1 MLDSV
6 FLTSTYSHSSTS
18 SIGFSFFFRCFWASS
33 WSSVKRIHRHLSN
46 QNTNPPLNPSVT
58 PVMLPYKMADGY
70 WAALLPAHE
79 WAGNRLS
86 PEQRWPSLQ
95 TLPLQ
100 KSVDSIWR
108 QTTVS
113 SSQHIIKWG
122 FSWIFSSITLG
133 DLVTF
138 SLFNTRS
145 SLTGFFLDQTGP

>member
-1 MLDSV
+1 MLDSLITV

-33 WSSVKRIHRHLSN
+33 WSSVKRIHHHLSN

-100 KSVDSIWR
+100 KSVDSTDHSILKPTHFKMRVLYPW
-108 QTTVS
+108 S
-113 SSQHIIKWG
+113 PFHIRRG
-122 FSWIFSSITLG
+122 M
-133 DLVTF
+133 VVN
-138 SLFNTRS
+138 FNKVI
-145 SLTGFFLDQTGP
+145 FFL